1 VRLPRTTREKKKIRV
16 RDRPKAVRK
25 QERLGNHGLCVVV
38 VLLVVVAAPVVVAW
52 YGLTYAAV
60 VDFTFGGTTDVR
72 RSYRLTAM
80 SPSQP
85 PTIDITHIFVRN
97 TGNTDI
103 TVIVTLHA
111 VNAVVAPAPGS
122 YYGPYT
128 DTANVQIHLPVASGY
143 QIITFYLALP
153 VQVPLFTLRVSV
165 ARVLGFSSFTSLV
178 TSGFASIQPTS
189 PTTLVYTNTI
199 VNPYDYEL
207 SQQY

>member
-1 VRLPRTTREKKKIRV
+1 MRLPRTTRDKKKIRV

>member
-1 VRLPRTTREKKKIRV
+1 VRLPRTTRDKKKIRV

>member
-1 VRLPRTTREKKKIRV
+1 MRLPRTTREKKKIRV

>member
-1 VRLPRTTREKKKIRV
+1 MGRCSPTCCRCSPCNCRLVWIDLP
-16 RDRPKAVRK
+16 
-25 QERLGNHGLCVVV
+25 
-38 VLLVVVAAPVVVAW
+38 
-52 YGLTYAAV
+52 AV

-72 RSYRLTAM
+72 PSYRLTAM
-80 SPSQP
+80 SPFQP
-85 PTIDITHIFVRN
+85 PTIDITHILLRN

-128 DTANVQIHLPVASGY
+128 DTANVQIHLPVASGF
-143 QIITFYLALP
+143 QIITFYVALP

-165 ARVLGFSSFTSLV
+165 ARVLDFSSFTSLV
-178 TSGFASIQPTS
+178 TSSFASIQPTS

-199 VNPYDYEL
+199 TSPYDYEL
-207 SQQY
+207 TQQY